1 YAGVIFSSQ
10 IMSSM
15 NQSLSIGESLFS
27 MIVIF
32 YESYMDISLV
42 VSILALI
49 AAALSALYS
58 RWSVRQAVKANDIGR
73 LNALLAFRVH
83 YLQLMEHQQKLAE
96 TLNHS
101 LSGMEAVRTKYA
113 ELDEKLREV
122 NFQINEYHTKVVN
135 KKI

>member
-1 YAGVIFSSQ
+1 
-10 IMSSM
+10 M

-101 LSGMEAVRTKYA
+101 LSEMEAVRTKYA

>member
-1 YAGVIFSSQ
+1 
-10 IMSSM
+10 M
-15 NQSLSIGESLFS
+15 NQNLSIGESLFS

-32 YESYMDISLV
+32 CENYMDTSLV

-101 LSGMEAVRTKYA
+101 SSGMEAVRTKHA

>member
-1 YAGVIFSSQ
+1 
-10 IMSSM
+10 M

>member
-1 YAGVIFSSQ
+1 GVIFSSQ